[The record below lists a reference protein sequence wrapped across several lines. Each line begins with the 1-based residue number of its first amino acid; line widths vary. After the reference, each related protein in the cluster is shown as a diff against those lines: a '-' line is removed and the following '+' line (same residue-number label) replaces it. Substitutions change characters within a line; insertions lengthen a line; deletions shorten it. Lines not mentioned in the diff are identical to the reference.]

1 MNWKALAQKLTR
13 NRDYAISIFLPVA
26 LLLMNIWRNKQPAY
40 IGGDEDAYLAKA
52 AWLAG
57 RNVDLATSWFSGYS
71 ILLTPAE
78 FAARDPHTVWL
89 CVLTINAAL
98 LATTFI
104 ILSHIIRGVVP
115 GNDSKRFQVL
125 LMVMLYPSW
134 AVFSGYS
141 FPNMGFLTFHALA
154 CWSILHLDF
163 PKYRYLLIHVFSVIA
178 LCSIHGTGFLI
189 LAASIITLLVSSI
202 GSLKIFFVR
211 ISAVVVML
219 CGALATRTI
228 QKTINSGMISPGFHQ
243 GEGHYEDFFHHIFL
257 NFNQVGQLT
266 TSILHQLLGIL
277 AATSIATLGLLPF
290 GNVFMPV
297 EILQGLFKSGAATQ
311 NKLSIRYFEF
321 FAFAGFLLVIFLP
334 TIMFQ
339 NPCRECIK
347 FEDSIHL
354 RFIEMALLPVLTIAI
369 YKYMDLG
376 LKRRLCG
383 LLTNLILIGF
393 AIAKIAHETNG
404 RWPMPVL
411 KAQLTSIVGFWPLA
425 ITGNSPMRNVLR
437 NGFSDFKNFPD
448 MFLAFTM
455 GMVGVSLYCILRFR
469 LRFFLMLI
477 IFISTIF
484 IQDMYHQLVVV
495 RWATAPEIVHVIRRL
510 QELDTPVSV
519 HRHEHGD
526 NDYST
531 EYHQL
536 TFFLTDLGIQ
546 RVFPGSSTSN
556 PCPKLLI
563 TDSPGDWQSLCSY
576 KSVFYDENFEFYAL
590 LNTKSG

>member
-1 MNWKALAQKLTR
+1 
-13 NRDYAISIFLPVA
+13 
-26 LLLMNIWRNKQPAY
+26 
-40 IGGDEDAYLAKA
+40 
-52 AWLAG
+52 
-57 RNVDLATSWFSGYS
+57 
-71 ILLTPAE
+71 
-78 FAARDPHTVWL
+78 
-89 CVLTINAAL
+89 
-98 LATTFI
+98 
-104 ILSHIIRGVVP
+104 
-115 GNDSKRFQVL
+115 
-125 LMVMLYPSW
+125 
-134 AVFSGYS
+134 
-141 FPNMGFLTFHALA
+141 
-154 CWSILHLDF
+154 
-163 PKYRYLLIHVFSVIA
+163 
-178 LCSIHGTGFLI
+178 
-189 LAASIITLLVSSI
+189 
-202 GSLKIFFVR
+202 
-211 ISAVVVML
+211 
-219 CGALATRTI
+219 
-228 QKTINSGMISPGFHQ
+228 
-243 GEGHYEDFFHHIFL
+243 
-257 NFNQVGQLT
+257 
-266 TSILHQLLGIL
+266 
-277 AATSIATLGLLPF
+277 
-290 GNVFMPV
+290 
-297 EILQGLFKSGAATQ
+297 
-311 NKLSIRYFEF
+311 
-321 FAFAGFLLVIFLP
+321 
-334 TIMFQ
+334 
-339 NPCRECIK
+339 
-347 FEDSIHL
+347 
-354 RFIEMALLPVLTIAI
+354 MALLPVLTIAI

-404 RWPMPVL
+404 RWPMPAL

-437 NGFSDFKNFPD
+437 NGFSDFKNFPN

-455 GMVGVSLYCILRFR
+455 GVVGVSLYCILRFR

-510 QELDTPVSV
+510 QELDTPVSI

-526 NDYST
+526 DDYST

-590 LNTKSG
+590 VNTKSG